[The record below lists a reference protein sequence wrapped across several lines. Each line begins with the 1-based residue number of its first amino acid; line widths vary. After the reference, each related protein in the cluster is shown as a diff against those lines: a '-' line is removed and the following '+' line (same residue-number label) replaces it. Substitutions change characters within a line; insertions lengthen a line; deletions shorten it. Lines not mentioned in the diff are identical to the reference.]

1 MRILTMVDKKK
12 IAVSEKPVP
21 KAESGHALIKVS
33 YAGICGS
40 DWHMVWGNGVRAGQ
54 NAVAGHEF
62 SGVIV
67 DPSDTHFKAGD
78 RSRRSSTPPAAN
90 VNTATAGKNTSARSG
105 SAPASA

>member
-67 DPSDTHFKAGD
+67 DPSDTHFKAG
-78 RSRRSSTPPAAN
+78 SSTPPAAN